1 MRRGGRPE
9 KGRRRTWV
17 HVSAEERGNAAARR
31 PALQGEKDAV
41 LEAEPLIDGGDDFA
55 VALLVICF
63 NFRGKSGA
71 TYILP
76 VVLPFY

>member
-1 MRRGGRPE
+1 
-9 KGRRRTWV
+9 
-17 HVSAEERGNAAARR
+17 
-31 PALQGEKDAV
+31 V
-41 LEAEPLIDGGDDFA
+41 LEAEPLIDGGDDFV

-71 TYILP
+71 TYVLP